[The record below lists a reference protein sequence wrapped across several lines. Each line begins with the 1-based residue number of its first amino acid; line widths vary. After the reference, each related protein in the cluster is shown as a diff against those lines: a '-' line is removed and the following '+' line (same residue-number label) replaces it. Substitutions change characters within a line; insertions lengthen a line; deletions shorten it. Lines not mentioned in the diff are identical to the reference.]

1 MRSKK
6 SSGSS
11 ARAAKPQPSTAKD
24 FRRSL
29 ASRLRSVAINVSLA
43 AASVVVIL
51 LIAEAALRLYGP
63 GGPRRYFVVRGGGAD
78 AIVETA
84 RYEPTPRLPIRMVP
98 VTFPLKKPSGGL
110 RIFCF
115 GGSTVYGYPFGP
127 KGTFPNL
134 LQALLRA
141 ALPGRPVEVINAGFT
156 GGDSARELALMK
168 ETVPFS
174 PDIFIVYSGHNEFLR
189 YDYPQEYDHVF
200 GFNRSAAV
208 PMGLR
213 CEAFFNN
220 NSLLWRWARG
230 TAPIRNLF
238 QASEKR
244 RYGYSGGRSG
254 KLPQDL
260 LDAIYASYEAN
271 LEEMISLSKEKGVPI
286 IFCTQVCN
294 LRSVQPLFA
303 PLPPELNTKQRES
316 IRQARNRAA
325 EQLASQ
331 RPDLALQTIEEA
343 RRIVPRD
350 AYLAFLAG
358 SALLK
363 LGQIDR
369 AKVELQSAV
378 ENDGLRHRAPARVN
392 EIVRRVATRPGALL
406 CDVQRTFETN
416 SPNEIVGGEWILD
429 HVHPNLEGLVLIA
442 QELARTLEQ
451 AKLAP
456 PGASAAATPEQLQ
469 QAVALTTEE
478 WRKGICR
485 LALSA
490 AGRGNNGQA
499 AGLFIQAAGR
509 FDPGEPHAQAEQTY
523 LRGLAELVRGQN
535 AQARQTLLESQRLD
549 PEYFNA
555 LNAQYA
561 QLQVTRFLGERR

>member
-24 FRRSL
+24 SRRSP
-29 ASRLRSVAINVSLA
+29 ASRLRSVGINVSLA
-43 AASVVVIL
+43 SASVVVIL
-51 LIAEAALRLYGP
+51 LIAEAALRLYGL
-63 GGPRRYFVVRGGGAD
+63 GGPRHYFVVRGGGAD

-98 VTFPLKKPSGGL
+98 LTFPLKKPPGGL

-156 GGDSARELALMK
+156 GGDSARELALVK

-208 PMGLR
+208 PMRLR
-213 CEAFFNN
+213 CEAFFS

-230 TAPIRNLF
+230 TEPIRNLL

-244 RYGYSGGRSG
+244 RYGYSGGHSG

-260 LDAIYASYEAN
+260 LEAIYASYEAN

-286 IFCTQVCN
+286 IFCTLVCN
-294 LRSVQPLFA
+294 LRTVQPLFT
-303 PLPPELNTKQRES
+303 PIPPDLKTKQRES
-316 IRQARNRAA
+316 IRQARNRAS
-325 EQLASQ
+325 EQLTSQ

-343 RRIVPRD
+343 RRVDPRD
-350 AYLAFLAG
+350 PYLAFLAG
-358 SALLK
+358 TALLK
-363 LGQIDR
+363 L
-369 AKVELQSAV
+369 
-378 ENDGLRHRAPARVN
+378 
-392 EIVRRVATRPGALL
+392 
-406 CDVQRTFETN
+406 
-416 SPNEIVGGEWILD
+416 
-429 HVHPNLEGLVLIA
+429 
-442 QELARTLEQ
+442 
-451 AKLAP
+451 
-456 PGASAAATPEQLQ
+456 
-469 QAVALTTEE
+469 
-478 WRKGICR
+478 
-485 LALSA
+485 
-490 AGRGNNGQA
+490 
-499 AGLFIQAAGR
+499 
-509 FDPGEPHAQAEQTY
+509 
-523 LRGLAELVRGQN
+523 
-535 AQARQTLLESQRLD
+535 
-549 PEYFNA
+549 
-555 LNAQYA
+555 
-561 QLQVTRFLGERR
+561 